1 MRLLEWEDT
10 ISGRNALMIRYVVFL
25 MYATSLVMHG
35 LLTGRAEAPAREWEY
50 GLEMTEIPANYEQYL
65 PPQVILVP
73 MSVPSNYNALAYQH
87 HTSITKVS
95 SPQYKLVSQATANAE
110 GFMEL
115 DGYLLVA
122 MGQYY
127 GKVGD
132 KLRITILVQG
142 KEVVVKAQLGD
153 MKAKPHTTNGYKVG
167 LDGSIIE
174 FIVNKQVFKSSALAQ
189 YRGTITKI
197 EKEVLK

>member
-1 MRLLEWEDT
+1 
-10 ISGRNALMIRYVVFL
+10 
-25 MYATSLVMHG
+25 
-35 LLTGRAEAPAREWEY
+35 
-50 GLEMTEIPANYEQYL
+50 
-65 PPQVILVP
+65 
-73 MSVPSNYNALAYQH
+73 
-87 HTSITKVS
+87 
-95 SPQYKLVSQATANAE
+95 
-110 GFMEL
+110 MEL

-132 KLRITILVQG
+132 KLQITILVQG

-167 LDGSIIE
+167 LDGSIVE
-174 FIVNKQVFKSSALAQ
+174 FIVDKRVFKSSALAQ

-197 EKEVLK
+197 EKEVL